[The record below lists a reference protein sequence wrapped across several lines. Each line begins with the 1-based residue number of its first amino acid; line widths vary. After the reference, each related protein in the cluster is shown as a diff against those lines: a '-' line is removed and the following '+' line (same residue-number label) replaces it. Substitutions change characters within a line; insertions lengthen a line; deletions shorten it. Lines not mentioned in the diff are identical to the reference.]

1 MPELNVLPVSVSQN
15 RELKDELVSF
25 GSTTSKDDFSKY
37 IDLHL
42 NKNNGLEKKSHVDP
56 IKSETNNS
64 EKNHSKKSNL
74 AVNAKPSDTSL
85 SGTVPSETLSS
96 KKITDDSPERHA
108 PKENKDST
116 PDIQKVAASGNK
128 DETTPTEIDQK
139 SLLESE
145 QLISFLSKAEK
156 TLINKPSDNSGSN
169 SPSSGSLE
177 SLALNKPLSSEQI
190 STEQNAHYETQLL
203 LNGSSLV
210 SDLSAVAKALGDD
223 KTDKVS
229 SSLLSEQSDAAQV
242 LLLNK
247 TVLNNTVFNNTV
259 VDETPEKI
267 NTELGEKVNQA
278 TLLVESS
285 VKGNVKDNIEGENKE
300 NIKTAVDA
308 NLVQSA
314 VIKEVMVEQE
324 NKVKANVE
332 TNINNISSN
341 ASNQTNAELPDIKVE
356 TAKQIS
362 NQGILTEPLID
373 SDGAPK
379 LATKNNE
386 NVTPI
391 LDQNSLSKDATQQ
404 QEAEILNRSQVANA
418 NQFSENKQVE
428 SAIKDQSLFNGVKPL
443 DKMTEPKSSTTKA
456 IESDSS
462 ADLSVSESVSEI
474 TEDELIPTQVLQS
487 TEMAAANEK
496 TAQVATLNKNV
507 SSVNQS
513 TANDLMKDD
522 MNKAQAKES
531 GKAQLSNT
539 LDEHSEQESIIQ
551 NEETEIVAAKV
562 AGHTTRE
569 SVVNSHFIDVSG
581 TATQA
586 TQTTQDISE
595 QQLTERVNASAAS
608 EVTQNQKLNAQ
619 LHQETISLFR
629 KDFTEAVQDKVML
642 MISQKLQRFDITL
655 DPPELGNMQVRVN
668 LQGEQAVVN
677 FVVQSQ
683 QTKDALEQNMHKLRE
698 SLAEQGVNVGD
709 ANVEQ
714 QSQQSANG
722 DGADSR
728 DSNQSHNEMDN
739 ISEANDVITQTLSA
753 QKIDSSTASV
763 DYYA

>member
-1 MPELNVLPVSVSQN
+1 VIGIIMPELNVLPVSVSQN

-42 NKNNGLEKKSHVDP
+42 NKNNELEKKSHVDP

-64 EKNHSKKSNL
+64 EKNHSEKSNL

-96 KKITDDSPERHA
+96 KKITGDSPERHV

-177 SLALNKPLSSEQI
+177 SLALNKQLSSEQI

-229 SSLLSEQSDAAQV
+229 SSLLFEQSDAAQV

-247 TVLNNTVFNNTV
+247 TVLNNTV

-308 NLVQSA
+308 NLVKSA
-314 VIKEVMVEQE
+314 ESKEVMVEQE

-462 ADLSVSESVSEI
+462 ADLSVSESVPEI

-487 TEMAAANEK
+487 TEVAAANEK